1 MFDGCQLDQ
10 IERPTANLTRVLI
23 VDDEPFT
30 IDMLQTFLEING
42 YEIFSALNGE
52 DGLVLVQV
60 EQPDI
65 MILDLMLPD
74 IEGYEVCQRLRSVPD
89 TSALP
94 ILILSARAEASS
106 RERAIKAGADG
117 YLTKPVQFAELLSEL
132 TRMQSLRR
140 EKPAEPAPAEIP
152 PTTVVTPAPVVPP
165 AQVVP
170 PAAAPLTP
178 PTPPVPPTTTTNNPS
193 KADPPKTEAIPSKS
207 DKPNPLL

>member
-1 MFDGCQLDQ
+1 M
-10 IERPTANLTRVLI
+10 TRLLI

-52 DGLVLVQV
+52 DGLILVKV

-74 IEGYEVCQRLRSVPD
+74 IEGYEVCQRLRGYPD
-89 TSALP
+89 TAGLP

-117 YLTKPVQFAELLSEL
+117 YLTKPVQFGDLLSEL
-132 TRMQSLRR
+132 ERLASLKRD
-140 EKPAEPAPAEIP
+140 KPAEPP
-152 PTTVVTPAPVVPP
+152 PVATPPAPVTAPP
-165 AQVVP
+165 AVAMP
-170 PAAAPLTP
+170 PIAPPVAPP
-178 PTPPVPPTTTTNNPS
+178 PTMTPIQAPIEPP
-193 KADPPKTEAIPSKS
+193 KADLPKTDAIPSKP
-207 DKPNPLL
+207 DKPNPLG